1 MDSETSQSQ
10 PTQQPSEPPQESSGM
25 IGLMAWVEVNKK
37 RLITI
42 AVVGT
47 LVIFGTMLL
56 IQHQAQKEKNASAAL
71 SDVKVPYNASLPP
84 APGTAESLLKV
95 ANDQKGSKAA
105 ARALLISAGVLYS
118 ESKYAEAQQRF
129 GQVIQEYPDSAW
141 TAQANL
147 GVAASIAAQGKADE
161 ATAKYEEI
169 TKRFAS
175 SPVIDEARL
184 GLARLYEAKKPE
196 DAFKLY
202 DELMKSNPQSVLA
215 MESNMRS
222 EIMLKQH
229 PELLSLKES
238 LNPRPAPTPS
248 QQQVQITPMTNR
260 VMTTVTNAVKSVV
273 SNAAA
278 ATKPVQIKLSPTPTP
293 GAANTAPAK

>member
-1 MDSETSQSQ
+1 
-10 PTQQPSEPPQESSGM
+10 M
-25 IGLMAWVEVNKK
+25 IGLMAWIEVNKK
-37 RLITI
+37 RLITV
-42 AVVGT
+42 AVAGT
-47 LVIFGTMLL
+47 FVIFGVMLVV
-56 IQHQAQKEKNASAAL
+56 QQQAQKEKNASAAL
-71 SDVKVPYNASLPP
+71 SDVKFPYNASLPT

-105 ARALLISAGVLYS
+105 ARALLIGAGVLYS
-118 ESKYAEAQQRF
+118 ESKFAEAQQRF
-129 GQVIQEYPDSAW
+129 GQVVQEYPDSGW

-147 GVAASIAAQGKADE
+147 GVAASIAAQGKTDE

-175 SPVIDEARL
+175 SPIIDEARL
-184 GLARLYEAKKPE
+184 ALARLYEARKPE

-202 DELMKSNPQSVLA
+202 DDLMKANPQSVLA
-215 MESNMRS
+215 MEANMRS
-222 EIMLKQH
+222 EIMLTQR
-229 PELLSLKES
+229 PELAKLKET

-260 VMTTVTNAVKSVV
+260 VMTTVTNAVKAAV

-278 ATKPVQIKLSPTPTP
+278 ATKPVQIKLSPTPSP
-293 GAANTAPAK
+293 GAANPAPAK